1 MYQNNPYYQNYNIPQ
16 YQMNNHIDQNQMYA
30 GGAQPFLKGKSVV
43 SIDEARAAQ
52 VDFDGSVFIFPDITN
67 GCIYTKQATPT
78 GIIFNKYVLEEQN
91 AKPASSDYVT
101 REELNNI
108 IRELKSAIK
117 SNLNTQSPAPA
128 AELSYEQEELL
139 ADLLATYGEE
149 IIDITD
155 SLFDRLKER
164 Y

>member
-1 MYQNNPYYQNYNIPQ
+1 MYQNNPYYQNYNMPQ

-43 SIDEARAAQ
+43 SIDEARAVQ

-108 IRELKSAIK
+108 ISELKSAIK
-117 SNLNTQSPAPA
+117 PNLNSQSPAPA

-149 IIDITD
+149 IIDITN

-164 Y
+164 H

>member
-1 MYQNNPYYQNYNIPQ
+1 
-16 YQMNNHIDQNQMYA
+16 MNNHIDQNQMYA

-52 VDFDGSVFIFPDITN
+52 VDFDGNVFIFPDITN

-108 IRELKSAIK
+108 ISELKSAIK

-128 AELSYEQEELL
+128 AE
-139 ADLLATYGEE
+139 

>member
-1 MYQNNPYYQNYNIPQ
+1 MYQNNPYYQNYNMPQ

-30 GGAQPFLKGKSVV
+30 GGAQPFLKGKSVI

-67 GCIYTKQATPT
+67 GCIYTKQATPN
-78 GIIFNKYVLEEQN
+78 GIIFNKYILEEQN
-91 AKPASSDYVT
+91 AKSASSDYVT

-108 IRELKSAIK
+108 ISELKSAIK

-128 AELSYEQEELL
+128 VELSYEQEELL

-155 SLFDRLKER
+155 NLFDRLKER
-164 Y
+164 H